1 MENTISECGIK
12 GAVEPA
18 TILQTKTIL
27 KQMQNSVCRIS
38 GTILVWDSFVK

>member
-1 MENTISECGIK
+1 MANIMLEGQVK
-12 GAVEPA
+12 VAVESA

-38 GTILVWDSFVK
+38 GQFW